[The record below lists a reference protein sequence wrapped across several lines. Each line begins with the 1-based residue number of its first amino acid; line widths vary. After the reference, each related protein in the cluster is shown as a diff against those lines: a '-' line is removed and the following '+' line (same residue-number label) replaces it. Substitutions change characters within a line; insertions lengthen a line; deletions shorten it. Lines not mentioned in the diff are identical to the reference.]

1 MTSDFVFTPAN
12 YFRELRKEEVFANAA
27 APLEVDLGCGEG
39 HFIEGMAAMYPERNF
54 LAVERLQGRVK
65 NTARKLEKKGLH
77 NGKVLRLETAYTV
90 SWLLPAKSVSRV
102 HLLCPDPWPKKK
114 HHARRLVNR
123 KDFITGLLRVLEDGG
138 EFLLKT
144 DDTEYF
150 ENALESF
157 REMAVDEVT
166 GAPLLEQLPWEDAEF
181 PYVQTGFEK
190 YWISLGRSIHRV
202 RWRKLFN

>member
-1 MTSDFVFTPAN
+1 MSDDFLFTPDH
-12 YFRELRKEEVFANAA
+12 YFRELRKEEIFPASAE

-39 HFIEGMAAMYPERNF
+39 HFIAGMADLFPDRNF

-65 NTARKLEKKGLH
+65 NTVRKLRESGLK

-90 SWLLPAKSVSRV
+90 AWLLPTAGVSRV

-123 KDFITGLLRVLEDGG
+123 VDFLNGLHRVLEVGG

-150 ENALESF
+150 ENAMES
-157 REMAVDEVT
+157 MSTLAVDQSSGQE
-166 GAPLLEQLPWEDAEF
+166 LFERLEWDEEAF
-181 PYVQTGFEK
+181 PYPQTGFERH
-190 YWISLGRSIHRV
+190 WLGMGRSIHRA
-202 RWRKLFN
+202 RWRKC